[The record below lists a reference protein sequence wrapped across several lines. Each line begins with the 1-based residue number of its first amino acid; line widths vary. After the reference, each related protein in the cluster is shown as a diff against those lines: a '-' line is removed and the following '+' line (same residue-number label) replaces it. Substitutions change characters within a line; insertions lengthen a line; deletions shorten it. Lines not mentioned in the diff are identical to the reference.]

1 MELKKKKK
9 TDTCIKAS
17 KKKNEKM
24 KITISL
30 KAMRNYCLQMKNPFA
45 LVFFHLTPVE

>member
-1 MELKKKKK
+1 MELKKKKNRHMHK
-9 TDTCIKAS
+9 S
-17 KKKNEKM
+17 EQKKNEKM